1 MGSDLARYSKS
12 VANLGTRNF
21 GERTSHGMLSVEK
34 LMFPKRLNLC
44 IRVNSHSLAP

>member
-21 GERTSHGMLSVEK
+21 GEKDFTWDAERGKINVSQGVE
-34 LMFPKRLNLC
+34 
-44 IRVNSHSLAP
+44 SLY